1 MYAGVFLNRTKAN
14 KGKYN
19 VNKRYFFHASIFLRY
34 ASQTKKAFAI
44 IKLKK

>member
-1 MYAGVFLNRTKAN
+1 MYAGVFLNRTNAN

-19 VNKRYFFHASIFLRY
+19 VNKRYFFQASTSLRY
-34 ASQTKKAFAI
+34 ASQIKKALAI